1 MKVNMIFPVEWTTFT
16 FKSFSAVHGYDSF
29 YKFQFKTSNR
39 FKWTICMQYLVSVPC
54 SIRRGSIPSS
64 TVLRKS
70 VRFFIINIFL
80 IIKNTF
86 QVEIWPISRL
96 NDSQTQE
103 RGFKVMKIQ
112 KLSRGSL
119 PPDPLA
125 GGLRLRCSFRKS
137 RSVFILDQRLMHAK
151 VSVSNMIWKGSSSGP
166 ITEWRDGSRKFSK
179 RGSWG
184 SE

>member
-1 MKVNMIFPVEWTTFT
+1 MPEVLKFSRQTRWLSPVRDQ
-16 FKSFSAVHGYDSF
+16 H
-29 YKFQFKTSNR
+29 SNPAH
-39 FKWTICMQYLVSVPC
+39 F
-54 SIRRGSIPSS
+54 RRGSTPVS
-64 TVLRKS
+64 TVLRKL

-137 RSVFILDQRLMHAK
+137 RSVFILDQPLMHAK